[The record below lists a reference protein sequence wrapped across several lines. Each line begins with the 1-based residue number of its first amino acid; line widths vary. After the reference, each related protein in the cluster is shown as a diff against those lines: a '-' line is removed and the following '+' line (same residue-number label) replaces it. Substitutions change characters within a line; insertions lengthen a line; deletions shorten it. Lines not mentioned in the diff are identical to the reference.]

1 MAGKSGRSINNVPES
16 PVKKM
21 IFSWE
26 GILVLLFI
34 AVNIFCAMFSEY
46 YNLSSLLRQMPV
58 YLAEVFMMLPMAYI
72 LVLGEIDISV
82 GAIVCL
88 SATMSCIVC
97 NTNAPFIVVEIT
109 ALGVGTICGAVN
121 GFILTKF
128 QELPPMIVTLA
139 TQIIFRGISEI
150 VLGSGG
156 SISASNTDGFRA
168 IGGKIGNVPYILFL
182 VVILSVIFAV
192 ILGKSTFGRRVY
204 AIGTNRLTAYYSGV
218 HVQKIR
224 FVIYTL
230 MGTISG
236 LCALFLMSSSFGANT
251 TTSNGFEMDAIA
263 MAVFGGISSTGGKGN
278 IAGGLISAFIIV
290 CLRVGLGQ
298 RNIHPQVILLI
309 IGVLLAVSLFLIN
322 NTISVAAAF
331 RRQECQIM
339 RLIGA
344 TNFMIRAPFIVE
356 GVMIGL
362 IGALIPLAGTYFLY
376 TKGIVYLSERFHV
389 LSNLFYFV
397 PVGEIYPLLIG
408 AALIL
413 GVGIGFFGSFF
424 TIRKYMKV

>member
-97 NTNAPFIVVEIT
+97 NANAPFIVVVIT

-139 TQIIFRGISEI
+139 TQIIFRG
-150 VLGSGG
+150 
-156 SISASNTDGFRA
+156 ISASNTDGFRA

-224 FVIYTL
+224 FIIYTI
-230 MGTISG
+230 MGTVSG
-236 LCALFLMSSSFGANT
+236 LCALFLVSSSYGANT
-251 TTSNGFEMDAIA
+251 TTGNGFEMDAIA

-278 IAGGLISAFIIV
+278 IAGGFISAFIIV

-298 RNIHPQVILLI
+298 RNVNAQVILLI
-309 IGVLLAVSLFLIN
+309 IGVLLIAAVALPNIIGNVKKAVS
-322 NTISVAAAF
+322 
-331 RRQECQIM
+331 
-339 RLIGA
+339 
-344 TNFMIRAPFIVE
+344 
-356 GVMIGL
+356 
-362 IGALIPLAGTYFLY
+362 
-376 TKGIVYLSERFHV
+376 
-389 LSNLFYFV
+389 
-397 PVGEIYPLLIG
+397 
-408 AALIL
+408 
-413 GVGIGFFGSFF
+413 
-424 TIRKYMKV
+424 MKKN

>member
-1 MAGKSGRSINNVPES
+1 
-16 PVKKM
+16 
-21 IFSWE
+21 
-26 GILVLLFI
+26 
-34 AVNIFCAMFSEY
+34 MFSEY
-46 YNLSSLLRQMPV
+46 YNMSSLLRQMPV

-97 NTNAPFIVVEIT
+97 NANAPFIVVVIT

-236 LCALFLMSSSFGANT
+236 LCALFLVSSSYGANT
-251 TTSNGFEMDAIA
+251 TTGNGFEMDAIA

-278 IAGGLISAFIIV
+278 IAGGFISAFIIV

-298 RNIHPQVILLI
+298 RNVNAQVILLI
-309 IGVLLAVSLFLIN
+309 IGVLLIAAVALPNIIGNVKKAVS
-322 NTISVAAAF
+322 
-331 RRQECQIM
+331 
-339 RLIGA
+339 
-344 TNFMIRAPFIVE
+344 
-356 GVMIGL
+356 
-362 IGALIPLAGTYFLY
+362 
-376 TKGIVYLSERFHV
+376 
-389 LSNLFYFV
+389 
-397 PVGEIYPLLIG
+397 
-408 AALIL
+408 
-413 GVGIGFFGSFF
+413 
-424 TIRKYMKV
+424 MKKN

>member
-1 MAGKSGRSINNVPES
+1 MAGKLGRSINNVPES

-97 NTNAPFIVVEIT
+97 NANAPFIVVVIT

-224 FVIYTL
+224 FIIYTI
-230 MGTISG
+230 MGTVSG
-236 LCALFLMSSSFGANT
+236 LCALFLVSSSYGANT
-251 TTSNGFEMDAIA
+251 TTGNGFEMDAIA

-278 IAGGLISAFIIV
+278 IAGGFISAFIIV

-298 RNIHPQVILLI
+298 RNVNAQVILLI
-309 IGVLLAVSLFLIN
+309 IGVLLIAAVALPNIIGNVKKAVS
-322 NTISVAAAF
+322 
-331 RRQECQIM
+331 
-339 RLIGA
+339 
-344 TNFMIRAPFIVE
+344 
-356 GVMIGL
+356 
-362 IGALIPLAGTYFLY
+362 
-376 TKGIVYLSERFHV
+376 
-389 LSNLFYFV
+389 
-397 PVGEIYPLLIG
+397 
-408 AALIL
+408 
-413 GVGIGFFGSFF
+413 
-424 TIRKYMKV
+424 MKKN

>member
-1 MAGKSGRSINNVPES
+1 
-16 PVKKM
+16 
-21 IFSWE
+21 
-26 GILVLLFI
+26 
-34 AVNIFCAMFSEY
+34 MFSEY

-97 NTNAPFIVVEIT
+97 NTNAPFIVVVIT

-224 FVIYTL
+224 FIIYTI
-230 MGTISG
+230 MGTVSG
-236 LCALFLMSSSFGANT
+236 LCALFLVSSSYGANT
-251 TTSNGFEMDAIA
+251 TTGNGFEMDAIA

-278 IAGGLISAFIIV
+278 IAGGFISAFIIV

-298 RNIHPQVILLI
+298 RNVNAQVILLI
-309 IGVLLAVSLFLIN
+309 IGLLLIAAVALPNIIGNVKKAVS
-322 NTISVAAAF
+322 
-331 RRQECQIM
+331 
-339 RLIGA
+339 
-344 TNFMIRAPFIVE
+344 
-356 GVMIGL
+356 
-362 IGALIPLAGTYFLY
+362 
-376 TKGIVYLSERFHV
+376 
-389 LSNLFYFV
+389 
-397 PVGEIYPLLIG
+397 
-408 AALIL
+408 
-413 GVGIGFFGSFF
+413 
-424 TIRKYMKV
+424 MKKN

>member
-1 MAGKSGRSINNVPES
+1 M
-16 PVKKM
+16 
-21 IFSWE
+21 
-26 GILVLLFI
+26 VLLFI

-97 NTNAPFIVVEIT
+97 NTNAPFIVVVIT

-224 FVIYTL
+224 FIIYTI
-230 MGTISG
+230 MGTVSG
-236 LCALFLMSSSFGANT
+236 LCALFLVSSSYGANT
-251 TTSNGFEMDAIA
+251 TTGNGFEMDAIA

-278 IAGGLISAFIIV
+278 IAGGFISAFIIV

-298 RNIHPQVILLI
+298 RNVNAQVILLI
-309 IGVLLAVSLFLIN
+309 IGVLLIAAVALPNI
-322 NTISVAAAF
+322 
-331 RRQECQIM
+331 
-339 RLIGA
+339 IGNA
-344 TNFMIRAPFIVE
+344 KK
-356 GVMIGL
+356 
-362 IGALIPLAGTYFLY
+362 AL
-376 TKGIVYLSERFHV
+376 S
-389 LSNLFYFV
+389 
-397 PVGEIYPLLIG
+397 
-408 AALIL
+408 
-413 GVGIGFFGSFF
+413 
-424 TIRKYMKV
+424 MKKN

>member
-1 MAGKSGRSINNVPES
+1 MAGKSGRSINNVPKS
-16 PVKKM
+16 PVKQM

-97 NTNAPFIVVEIT
+97 NANAPFIVVVIT

-224 FVIYTL
+224 FIIYTI
-230 MGTISG
+230 MGTVSG
-236 LCALFLMSSSFGANT
+236 LCALFLVSSSYGANT
-251 TTSNGFEMDAIA
+251 TTGNGFEMDAIA

-278 IAGGLISAFIIV
+278 IVGGLISAFIIV

-309 IGVLLAVSLFLIN
+309 IGVLLIAAVALPNIIGNVKKAVS
-322 NTISVAAAF
+322 
-331 RRQECQIM
+331 
-339 RLIGA
+339 
-344 TNFMIRAPFIVE
+344 
-356 GVMIGL
+356 
-362 IGALIPLAGTYFLY
+362 
-376 TKGIVYLSERFHV
+376 
-389 LSNLFYFV
+389 
-397 PVGEIYPLLIG
+397 
-408 AALIL
+408 
-413 GVGIGFFGSFF
+413 
-424 TIRKYMKV
+424 MKKN